1 MTVRFVLLCAL
12 VWQTVQGQTSDR
24 KAFVLLGATGDNA
37 YRPSGFWT
45 GLFEAWCT
53 DIFTEEKVDIH
64 VQINKGHTVEEINGK
79 VMETLMPFY
88 ATLQADVSWKCRL
101 ATGDCSP
108 QTFFGK
114 AQMNIWMGEGKYNA
128 SGQAMNM
135 SFLSAYQEVIAYMNL
150 PPYAYS
156 EWSGP
161 MVQNWGGG
169 SKLQIAVEKP
179 FGGGRDSLGD
189 ATQLHESIVASGL
202 PEDSLHLTDHW
213 LSFFMNKHLPDF
225 RKIVQPRLG
234 IDFSTKDIQ
243 KIVVTEYEERGFGGR
258 GAFIDGLG
266 QVRDMVQSHL
276 LQVLALTMLDPD
288 HTDSIDSAKLN
299 IFDSLSLAS
308 CELWQF
314 DGLLESKDLTYHPSF
329 ADSTFSRVH
338 LSSSLPEWSDV
349 ELIIQTGKSMDI
361 NLYTVEVYQ
370 RGGSGV
376 LTYDVG
382 KEEVGIADIKVE
394 NWPLVDSTS
403 FEAPLPSFNVA
414 STMAATPDVSVSG
427 TGYILRYN
435 DPSLYFPK
443 PYSRI
448 AIALLTGDY
457 QHAFVTWPECLQCWT
472 ILTDSSPS
480 VCLDPAPEVVEVYIP
495 AFLCDKTAPAMCDQH
510 ETVQHKYDVTYACT
524 AQNSIWYNDTDLY
537 QAKCSTAFVVV

>member
-1 MTVRFVLLCAL
+1 
-12 VWQTVQGQTSDR
+12 
-24 KAFVLLGATGDNA
+24 
-37 YRPSGFWT
+37 
-45 GLFEAWCT
+45 
-53 DIFTEEKVDIH
+53 
-64 VQINKGHTVEEINGK
+64 
-79 VMETLMPFY
+79 
-88 ATLQADVSWKCRL
+88 
-101 ATGDCSP
+101 
-108 QTFFGK
+108 
-114 AQMNIWMGEGKYNA
+114 MG
-128 SGQAMNM
+128 
-135 SFLSAYQEVIAYMNL
+135 
-150 PPYAYS
+150 
-156 EWSGP
+156 
-161 MVQNWGGG
+161 VQNWGGG

-213 LSFFMNKHLPDF
+213 LSFFMN
-225 RKIVQPRLG
+225 
-234 IDFSTKDIQ
+234 
-243 KIVVTEYEERGFGGR
+243 
-258 GAFIDGLG
+258 GLG

-299 IFDSLSLAS
+299 IFNSLSLGS

-370 RGGSGV
+370 RGGPGV

-414 STMAATPDVSVSG
+414 STMAATPDV
-427 TGYILRYN
+427 
-435 DPSLYFPK
+435 
-443 PYSRI
+443 
-448 AIALLTGDY
+448 
-457 QHAFVTWPECLQCWT
+457 
-472 ILTDSSPS
+472 
-480 VCLDPAPEVVEVYIP
+480 
-495 AFLCDKTAPAMCDQH
+495 
-510 ETVQHKYDVTYACT
+510 
-524 AQNSIWYNDTDLY
+524 
-537 QAKCSTAFVVV
+537 